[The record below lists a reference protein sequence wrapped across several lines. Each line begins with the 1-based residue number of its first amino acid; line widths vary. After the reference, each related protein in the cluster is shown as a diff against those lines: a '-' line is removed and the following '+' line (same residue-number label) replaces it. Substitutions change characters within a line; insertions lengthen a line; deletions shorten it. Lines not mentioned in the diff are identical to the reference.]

1 METIQNLLIILAVAI
16 VGFWYFGGFKILGW
30 FKARG
35 LRKQVIDPVNT
46 PEIKSLHHQYAST
59 QTIRSH
65 EASFSTYAILQKITH
80 QDVWPKV
87 AHEHDPQN
95 PLAVCFY
102 SASLLKQGWA
112 IRGTGSANSLS
123 IETVEAFR
131 KKLIQAETLLL
142 PQIEKSANPADLIF
156 LILDVYLALGQRF
169 DAEKLLEEYR
179 PFLKDRL
186 DIALKDLKM
195 LYPRWGGSHEKLQA
209 RANIYSQESD
219 LLVGAKAFAYCHL
232 IEEDEDGKAYKALV
246 KTGVIEQF
254 IQQYKR
260 LPKTPRTITSYEDY
274 NLLLAHKI
282 CARFFFYSD
291 NKPLLKQAIT
301 NTSGL
306 FAEDEIINPN
316 TKTEIRFIDLAIEL
330 RVSSFV

>member
-1 METIQNLLIILAVAI
+1 METLRNLLIILALVVVA
-16 VGFWYFGGFKILGW
+16 FWYFGGFTLLGW
-30 FKARG
+30 IKAR
-35 LRKQVIDPVNT
+35 RIKKQIIDPLNT
-46 PEIKSLHHQYAST
+46 PEIKALRNQYAST
-59 QTIRSH
+59 QNIKSR
-65 EASFSTYAILQKITH
+65 EYSFANYAVLQKITH

-87 AHEHDPQN
+87 AYEHDQQN

-102 SASLLKQGWA
+102 AASLLKQGWA

-142 PQIEKSANPADLIF
+142 PHIEQSANPADFVF

-209 RANIYSQESD
+209 RANAYSQESN
-219 LLVGAKAFAYCHL
+219 LMVAAKAFAYCHL

-246 KTGVIEQF
+246 KTSVVDQF
-254 IQQYKR
+254 IQQYKL

-316 TKTEIRFIDLAIEL
+316 TKGEIKFIDLATEL
-330 RVSSFV
+330 GVSSFI